1 MNNVVV
7 GEDIIL
13 PRLYRSPLHIR
24 LHPKQKSPM
33 TRRVIGDFKFKF
45 DNYFLWRE
53 TVMIVPSRSI
63 VPVYSTFAGASKVA
77 RRSDSS

>member
-1 MNNVVV
+1 MPGAVPTR
-7 GEDIIL
+7 EDIKKDIQSKL
-13 PRLYRSPLHIR
+13 NYFATTIAN
-24 LHPKQKSPM
+24 KQIDKNNY
-33 TRRVIGDFKFKF
+33 FKIKF

-63 VPVYSTFAGASKVA
+63 VPVYSTFAGVSNVA